1 MNQSVDNLKTVST
14 FFQRHVDEV
23 RGVNGGEDRL
33 DSTEMLLLIKRT
45 AEQLQLVDSVSLEN
59 IRPFSESDH
68 ENFLRT
74 LLRDG
79 QQDVLEMAGL
89 LQ

>member
-1 MNQSVDNLKTVST
+1 
-14 FFQRHVDEV
+14 
-23 RGVNGGEDRL
+23 
-33 DSTEMLLLIKRT
+33 MLLLIKRT
-45 AEQLQLVDSVSLEN
+45 AEQLQLVDSMSLEN

-68 ENFLRT
+68 ENFLRA

-79 QQDVLEMAGL
+79 QQDVLEMSGL